1 VKLSNELKAAL
12 WTTLF
17 VFVAVFSAALLGF
30 ITDVAQ
36 WAGTDDAVFPSV
48 TPLGKAAVAALAAA
62 ASGLLNYIIRWAQ
75 SKGVLPGAGP
85 SYGGNEAEKLHPAR
99 YARDR
104 GESALIT
111 ILVVVVIVVLVLV
124 VVGRV

>member
-1 VKLSNELKAAL
+1 MKLSNELKAAL

-17 VFVAVFSAALLGF
+17 VFIAVFSTALLGF
-30 ITDVAQ
+30 VTDVAQ
-36 WAGTDDAVFPSV
+36 WAGTDDATFPSV
-48 TPLGKAAVAALAAA
+48 TPLGKAAVAAFAAA

-85 SYGGNEAEKLHPAR
+85 SYQTAEVRLNGP
-99 YARDR
+99 RDR
-104 GESALIT
+104 GQSTLIT

>member
-1 VKLSNELKAAL
+1 MKLSNELKAAL

-17 VFVAVFSAALLGF
+17 VFIAVFSAALLGF
-30 ITDVAQ
+30 VTDVAQ
-36 WAGTDDAVFPSV
+36 WAGTDDATFPSV

-85 SYGGNEAEKLHPAR
+85 SYQTAEVPFP
-99 YARDR
+99 RDR
-104 GESALIT
+104 GQSSPSSSSW
-111 ILVVVVIVVLVLV
+111 
-124 VVGRV
+124 